1 MSTEMLILL
10 SMTMRLTA
18 NGAVSVPLS
27 VKEIHYRLYAIP
39 GNHDFDWW
47 WYTPDGREIHYRTNA
62 PRGDLIDEEEVRS
75 ELYKMVAVSLDSS
88 LVKPCPPLLMKEL
101 VESGSQGNVARD
113 ELVEDKIAEPIQRA
127 SNDLGDLVRSPI
139 MIRID
144 GDELIV
150 GASGP
155 PVVEFGKLNLR
166 ETGFRKTDSVLRY
179 GGWINNN
186 QIWTQLTEFNSND
199 TTGRI
204 VQTLFSRDGNVTI
217 DSFQVS
223 DQIKKL
229 VKDLDLLNPSSW
241 IRESE

>member
-1 MSTEMLILL
+1 MDVAPTAVLELKAKAKLPVVGIVDVNGNAN
-10 SMTMRLTA
+10 TAFDDYALTA

-62 PRGDLIDEEEVRS
+62 PAGDLIDEEEVRS

-155 PVVEFGKLNLR
+155 PVVEFEKAKPARNRVSQNRFSSTIRRLDQQQSNMDA
-166 ETGFRKTDSVLRY
+166 TDRIQFERY
-179 GGWINNN
+179 NWK
-186 QIWTQLTEFNSND
+186 NSTN
-199 TTGRI
+199 T
-204 VQTLFSRDGNVTI
+204 VFSRWKCHN
-217 DSFQVS
+217 
-223 DQIKKL
+223 
-229 VKDLDLLNPSSW
+229 
-241 IRESE
+241 